1 METYITHHSDRFYE
15 SLFISYCSI
24 LTAAESVALLH
35 VDTKERNNPYH
46 WKHYVDETNKLIT
59 KLRNML
65 PDYDK
70 RRENFKLLIADDYE
84 KKAVKF
90 FEADFY

>member
-15 SLFISYCSI
+15 SLHITYLTI

-35 VDTKERNNPYH
+35 VDTKEINNPYH
-46 WKHYVDETNKLIT
+46 WEHYVDETNKAII

-65 PDYDK
+65 PNYDK
-70 RRENFKLLIADDYE
+70 RQERFKLLNAEDYE
-84 KKAVKF
+84 KNAFKF
-90 FEADFY
+90 FETDLY

>member
-15 SLFISYCSI
+15 SLHIAYLTI

-46 WKHYVDETNKLIT
+46 WKHYVDETNNSIVKL
-59 KLRNML
+59 KNML

-90 FEADFY
+90 FETDFY

>member
-1 METYITHHSDRFYE
+1 METYITYHSDRFYE
-15 SLFISYCSI
+15 SLFISYCLI

-35 VDTKERNNPYH
+35 VDTKERNNHYH
-46 WKHYVDETNKLIT
+46 WKHYVDETNKSIV

-70 RRENFKLLIADDYE
+70 RRENFKPLIADDYE

-90 FEADFY
+90 FKADFY